1 LGEVP
6 DTFKYVSKVAG
17 ISGLVKILLGKV
29 GGIMFVAN
37 AISKLREGDTLG
49 VVEDVTKF
57 LAGKAAAAGVATL
70 GTTAAAATAIPT
82 GGGSIAAGA
91 LTIPAATLAA
101 DMLAAH
107 LVGKA
112 FDMYR
117 GRYRGP
123 TSKQT
128 PDSTSAKIPRMHDG
142 GVAGEIKKDEL
153 PAILQRG
160 EAVLSKLQIGSFTK
174 LITRLNELGEFGNAT
189 VQPQKAPEMRQVNT
203 PDPLMMMSQLLSQ
216 SSTQPAPQIKV
227 DTTGIEQKL
236 NAFIVALN
244 NIQINMDGASVG
256 KVLVNASDA
265 ATTLGLFR
273 PDSRATF

>member
-1 LGEVP
+1 
-6 DTFKYVSKVAG
+6 
-17 ISGLVKILLGKV
+17 
-29 GGIMFVAN
+29 
-37 AISKLREGDTLG
+37 
-49 VVEDVTKF
+49 
-57 LAGKAAAAGVATL
+57 
-70 GTTAAAATAIPT
+70 
-82 GGGSIAAGA
+82 
-91 LTIPAATLAA
+91 
-101 DMLAAH
+101 
-107 LVGKA
+107 
-112 FDMYR
+112 
-117 GRYRGP
+117 
-123 TSKQT
+123 
-128 PDSTSAKIPRMHDG
+128 
-142 GVAGEIKKDEL
+142 VAGEIKKDEL